1 MVTITNIAIRKTKDG
16 KTFTSLELTGGLE
29 MVQSQETGKFYA
41 TVRKCSVPTTFDEQ
55 IAKGLIGSSLEG
67 NIVRSEALPYDYTNP
82 DTGEVMTLNYSWTYV
97 PNDQSSV
104 SSKPR
109 FADMQEAL

>member
-1 MVTITNIAIRKTKDG
+1 MVTITNIAIRKSKDG
-16 KTFTSLELTGGLE
+16 KEFTTLELTGGLE

-41 TVRKCSVPTTFDEQ
+41 TVRKCSIPSTFDER
-55 IAKGLIGSSLEG
+55 IAKTLIGSSLEG
-67 NIVRSEALPYDYTNP
+67 SIVRAESEPYDYTNP

-97 PNDQSSV
+97 PNDQSNL